1 MAGGTSGGGDD
12 EDMITAINVTPLV
25 DVVLVLLIIL
35 MVTANYLVSKSIELT
50 LPQAVEP
57 GEASPETRQMNVA
70 IDSEGR
76 LFIDAEPADDA
87 SLAARAR
94 DLVAEA
100 GDQATATIT
109 ADTHAE
115 HGAVIRVMSIL
126 NHENLTHFSFNVD
139 PNALPAPR

>member
-1 MAGGTSGGGDD
+1 
-12 EDMITAINVTPLV
+12 
-25 DVVLVLLIIL
+25 

-57 GEASPETRQMNVA
+57 GEASPETRQINVA

-87 SLAARAR
+87 TLAARAR

-139 PNALPAPR
+139 PTALPAPR

>member
-12 EDMITAINVTPLV
+12 DEIITAINVTPLV

-50 LPQAVEP
+50 LPQAVDPPES
-57 GEASPETRQMNVA
+57 SPETRQMNVQ

-87 SLAARAR
+87 TLAARAR
-94 DLVAEA
+94 DLVAAA

-109 ADTHAE
+109 ADTHSE

-126 NHENLTHFSFNVD
+126 SHENLTHFSFNVD
-139 PNALPAPR
+139 PTALPPPR